1 MVGLFSLK
9 KQCLRESIG
18 NSPKVIVLGQFINTK
33 RYAQHQLAAILRYFA
48 VHIASIPLNIKPS
61 QSSIG
66 AGNSALPNS
75 AKLPW
80 VLAGFMLFVL
90 VYKVVMAFVISNKGF
105 DLTDE
110 GCYMLWYTYP
120 DKDPNPFYYFHKIV
134 LGFLPFI
141 DWNIISLRILKIISD
156 LAVVGLVSAV
166 LYRNLPS
173 NRKGLVTALFLLGVS
188 GLGFYSIIFSRI
200 FYEGDM
206 SYLFAVMA
214 LGIPLLYLHPQ
225 QRKGLLLATFVSGIF
240 IGLQFFNKFSASLVS
255 LAVVGALSIFLT
267 RKLLGVLALLGGVTL
282 GAALFFTVTGYS
294 PAAWYQEYQDGYK
307 YVIEPLGYNPLHL
320 LVFYAVDGL
329 VLLVLALL
337 PLGAFTM
344 LRFVG
349 TKAGIWRAPHL
360 IITALVAVFYG
371 LYYLLLPHLYSDAHY
386 QYQSMLLNFWYVPA
400 VSFGLYLFFMV
411 DGIKGYTK
419 PEWLVTILL
428 LLMPLVSMV
437 GTGTSLAVSASA
449 YLVPWFGIL
458 GLLFVKHFTR
468 GLGPAIVLLG
478 VMIINAFTY
487 FHFTHP
493 FRLNATISQQQVPL
507 TGSNKEIKVDE
518 TLATFVTSTKSVLQQ
533 EGIPEGYPIVA
544 LHNLP
549 GLVYLVGGYSPA
561 TPWYFDAEWL
571 NIPEFNQKLHNTNC
585 LNIGRIKQFESRPPV
600 FMINAYMLDEL
611 TPCLLKHDFDLEGSY
626 EPAAILLNPYWQ
638 IENQAFARNLSDS
651 LLIFIPKRPY
661 TQTSIN

>member
-1 MVGLFSLK
+1 MVGMFSLK
-9 KQCLRESIG
+9 KQCLGESIG
-18 NSPKVIVLGQFINTK
+18 NSPKVNVLGQFINTK

-48 VHIASIPLNIKPS
+48 VQLASIPLNIKPN
-61 QSSIG
+61 QSSVG
-66 AGNSALPNS
+66 AGNSTSPS
-75 AKLPW
+75 AVKLPW

-90 VYKVVMAFVISNKGF
+90 LYKVVMAFVISNKGF

-134 LGFLPFI
+134 LGFFPFI
-141 DWNIISLRILKIISD
+141 DWNIISLRVLKIVSD

-173 NRKGLVTALFLLGVS
+173 NRKGLAAAALLLGVS
-188 GLGFYSIIFSRI
+188 GLGFYSIIYSRI

-214 LGIPLLYLHPQ
+214 LGLPLLFLPPE
-225 QRKGLLLATFVSGIF
+225 QRKRLLIGLFISGIF
-240 IGLQFFNKFSASLVS
+240 IGLQFFNKFSASVASLVIVGVLS
-255 LAVVGALSIFLT
+255 LYLT
-267 RKLLGVLALLGGVTL
+267 RKAWGLLALLGGIAA
-282 GAALFFTVTGYS
+282 GAALFFAIAGYS

-320 LVFYAVDGL
+320 LIFYAVDGL

-337 PLGAFTM
+337 PLGVFAV

-349 TKAGIWRAPHL
+349 QKINFWSAPHL
-360 IITALVAVFYG
+360 VFTALVVIFYG
-371 LYYLLLPHLYSDAHY
+371 LYNLLLPHPYSDAHY
-386 QYQSMLLNFWYVPA
+386 QYQSMLLNYWYVPT

-411 DGIKGYTK
+411 EGIKGYTNQ
-419 PEWLVTILL
+419 EWLILLLL

-458 GLLFVKHFTR
+458 GLLLVKHFTR
-468 GLGPAIVLLG
+468 SLVPAMVLLG
-478 VMIINAFTY
+478 VMIVSAFTY
-487 FHFTHP
+487 FHFTEP
-493 FRLNATISQQQVPL
+493 FRLNASISQQQVPL
-507 TGSNKEIKVDE
+507 TGPNEEILVDS
-518 TLATFVTSTKSVLQQ
+518 TLASFVGSTKAALQQ
-533 EGIPEGYPIVA
+533 GGIPDGYPIVA

-571 NIPEFNQKLHNTNC
+571 NDPEYNQKLHNTNC
-585 LNIGRIKQFESRPPV
+585 LNIGRIKQFESRSPV
-600 FMINAYMLDEL
+600 FMINAYLQNEV
-611 TPCLLKHDFDLEGSY
+611 TPCLLEHGFDLSSPY
-626 EPAAILLNPYWQ
+626 YSSQPVLNPFVKKEQ
-638 IENQAFARNLSDS
+638 LVFGRIASDS
-651 LLIFIPKRPY
+651 ILIFIPNR
-661 TQTSIN
+661 

>member
-1 MVGLFSLK
+1 MVGMFSLK
-9 KQCLRESIG
+9 KQCLGESIG
-18 NSPKVIVLGQFINTK
+18 NSSKVNVLRQFINTK
-33 RYAQHQLAAILRYFA
+33 GYAQHQLAAILRYFA
-48 VHIASIPLNIKPS
+48 VHFASIPLDIRPNILPVN
-61 QSSIG
+61 
-66 AGNSALPNS
+66 AGNNASTNP

-80 VLAGFMLFVL
+80 LLIGFLLFVL
-90 VYKVVMAFVISNKGF
+90 VYKVAMAIVISNQGF

-134 LGFLPFI
+134 LAFLPFI

-156 LAVVGLVSAV
+156 LAVVWLVSAV

-188 GLGFYSIIFSRI
+188 GLGFYSIIYSRI

-214 LGIPLLYLHPQ
+214 LGIPLLYLSPEK
-225 QRKGLLLATFVSGIF
+225 RKQLLVALLVSGIF
-240 IGLQFFNKFSASLVS
+240 IGLQFFNKFSASVVS
-255 LAVVGALSIFLT
+255 LAVVGVLSIYLT
-267 RKLLGVLALLGGVTL
+267 RKLWGVLVLLGGIAAGV
-282 GAALFFTVTGYS
+282 ALFFVATGYS
-294 PAAWYQEYQDGYK
+294 PAVWYQEYQDGYR

-320 LVFYAVDGL
+320 LIFYAIDGL
-329 VLLVLALL
+329 VLLLLALL
-337 PLGAFTM
+337 PLGAFAL
-344 LRFVG
+344 LRIVG
-349 TKAGIWRAPHL
+349 QKINVWGVAHL
-360 IITALVAVFYG
+360 IFTALVCVFYG
-371 LYYLLLPHLYSDAHY
+371 LYYLLLPQPYSDAHY
-386 QYQSMLLNFWYVPA
+386 QYQSMLLNYWHVPA

-419 PEWLVTILL
+419 QEWLVMLLL

-458 GLLFVKHFTR
+458 GLLLVKHFTR
-468 GLGPAIVLLG
+468 SLGPAIVLLG
-478 VMIINAFTY
+478 VMIIGAFTY
-487 FHFTHP
+487 FHFTQP
-493 FRLNATISQQQVPL
+493 FRLNATINQQQVPL
-507 TGSNKEIKVDE
+507 TVSNEEILVDS
-518 TLATFVTSTKSVLQQ
+518 TLAAFVISTKAVLQQ
-533 EGIPEGYPIVA
+533 KGIPNGYPIVA

-561 TPWYFDAEWL
+561 TPWYFDAGWL
-571 NIPEFNQKLHNTNC
+571 NDPEYNQKLHNTNC
-585 LNIGRIKQFESRPPV
+585 LNIGRIKLFESRPPV
-600 FMINAYMLDEL
+600 FMINAYMLKEV
-611 TPCLLKHDFDLEGSY
+611 TPCLLQHGFNVMGAY
-626 EPAAILLNPYWQ
+626 EPAEPVLNPFIR
-638 IENQAFARNLSDS
+638 IENQVFGKNLSDS

>member
-1 MVGLFSLK
+1 
-9 KQCLRESIG
+9 
-18 NSPKVIVLGQFINTK
+18 
-33 RYAQHQLAAILRYFA
+33 LRYFA
-48 VHIASIPLNIKPS
+48 VHIASIPLNIKPN

-66 AGNSALPNS
+66 DGNSALPNS

-141 DWNIISLRILKIISD
+141 DWNIISLRILKIVSD

-173 NRKGLVTALFLLGVS
+173 NLKGFGHAVFLLGAS
-188 GLGFYSIIFSRI
+188 GLGFYSIIYSRI

-206 SYLFAVMA
+206 SYLFAVLA
-214 LGIPLLYLHPQ
+214 LGIPLLFIHPE
-225 QRKGLLLATFVSGIF
+225 QRKKLLIGLFVSGIF
-240 IGLQFFNKFSASLVS
+240 IGLQFFNKFSASVVS
-255 LAVVGALSIFLT
+255 LVIVVALSHYLT
-267 RKLLGVLALLGGVTL
+267 HKASGLLVLLVGIVAGVV
-282 GAALFFTVTGYS
+282 LFMGLTGYS
-294 PAAWYQEYQDGYK
+294 PAAWYQEYQEGYK

-320 LVFYAVDGL
+320 LVFYAADGL

-337 PLGAFTM
+337 PLGAFAV

-349 TKAGIWRAPHL
+349 RKINIWGGSHL
-360 IITALVAVFYG
+360 IFTAIVSVFYG
-371 LYYLLLPHLYSDAHY
+371 LYYLLLPHPYSDAHY
-386 QYQSMLLNFWYVPA
+386 QYQSMLLNYWYMPA
-400 VSFGLYLFFMV
+400 MSLALYLFFMV

-419 PEWLVTILL
+419 QEWLVMLLL

-458 GLLFVKHFTR
+458 GLLLLKHFTR
-468 GLGPAIVLLG
+468 SLGPAIVLLG
-478 VMIINAFTY
+478 VMIISAFTY
-487 FHFTHP
+487 FHFTQP
-493 FRLNATISQQQVPL
+493 FRLNATIGQQQVPL
-507 TGSNKEIKVDE
+507 TGPNEQIKVDG
-518 TLATFVTSTKSVLQQ
+518 TLATFVTSAKAVLQQ
-533 EGIPEGYPIVA
+533 EGISEGYPIVA
-544 LHNLP
+544 MHNLP

-571 NIPEFNQKLHNTNC
+571 NDPEYNLKLHNTNC

-600 FMINAYMLDEL
+600 FMINAYMLDEVK
-611 TPCLLKHDFDLEGSY
+611 PCLLKHGFDLSSQNY
-626 EPAAILLNPYWQ
+626 SSQSVLNPFVRKEQ
-638 IENQAFARNLSDS
+638 LVFGRIASDS
-651 LLIFIPKRPY
+651 TLIFIPNR
-661 TQTSIN
+661 